1 MKKRQIALWSFL
13 FLLFCS
19 LNISEARGVDK
30 KEVQGAMSAYI
41 EEKTA
46 QGGGAYDI
54 KGVRA
59 DFDYIHSG
67 VDKKWGGIYVSCADF
82 KAGTDVYDIDYYVRA
97 ENGDLKVVKEVLH
110 KKNGEKIN
118 EVLWKAE

>member
-1 MKKRQIALWSFL
+1 MKKRQIALWTFL

-19 LNISEARGVDK
+19 FNISEAGGVDK
-30 KEVQGAMSAYI
+30 SQVQGAMSAFI

-54 KGVRA
+54 KGVSA
-59 DFDYIHSG
+59 EFDYIHSG
-67 VDKKWGGIYVSCADF
+67 VDKKWSGLYVSCADF
-82 KAGTDVYDIDYYVRA
+82 KAGTDVYDIDYYVSK
-97 ENGDLKVVKEVLH
+97 ENGELKVVKEVLH
-110 KKNGEKIN
+110 KKNGKKVN